1 MWRQSLILSRRTTHF
16 FYVFYRIMKVFLH
29 LIFTLFIL
37 NSCATLQNNAKYQ
50 LADGKYKLNIDG
62 KKYSCFVENSEDSI
76 TIYKL
81 PSKIS
86 ISLPSKTGVYLTT
99 RQRLIK
105 PSLDID
111 ILTALF
117 KIRPQLKTVLPTQLN
132 ANFNG
137 NIYIGH
143 RTDIYQI
150 HYNNNPLGIFE
161 RQINHF
167 GFSGGLFLGVGN
179 TAMTPSTTNNA
190 ISIEYDGLVL
200 QKGIAGI
207 VAINKLTIGISVGLD
222 NLLGKNNKIWIYE
235 NKPWFGLMLGLNI
248 N

>member
-1 MWRQSLILSRRTTHF
+1 MKILFNLCFLIL
-16 FYVFYRIMKVFLH
+16 L
-29 LIFTLFIL
+29 L
-37 NSCATLQNNAKYQ
+37 NSCATLQNNAKYE
-50 LADGKYKLNIDG
+50 LANGKYKLKIEG
-62 KKYSCFVENSEDSI
+62 KKYNCFVENSEEAI

-86 ISLPSKTGVYLTT
+86 TNLPNKMDVYLPLN
-99 RQRLIK
+99 QRLIK
-105 PSLDID
+105 SGLDID

-117 KIRPQLKTVLPTQLN
+117 KVRQMVNNTLPMQLN

-137 NIYIGH
+137 NIYVGH

-150 HYNNNPLGIFE
+150 HYKKNPLDIYQ

-167 GFSGGLFLGVGN
+167 GFSGGLFLGLAN
-179 TAMTPSTTNNA
+179 TAINSSTTDNI
-190 ISIEYDGLVL
+190 ISTEYEGIVI

-207 VAINKLTIGISVGLD
+207 IGVNKLTIGVSIGLD
-222 NLLGKNNKIWIYE
+222 NLLDKNNKIWIYE
-235 NKPWFGLMLGLNI
+235 NKPWFGLMLGLNL

>member
-1 MWRQSLILSRRTTHF
+1 
-16 FYVFYRIMKVFLH
+16 MKVSINLFL
-29 LIFTLFIL
+29 LISLL
-37 NSCATLQNNAKYQ
+37 SSCATLQNNAKYE
-50 LADGKYKLNIDG
+50 LANGEYKLKIGG
-62 KKYSCFVENSEDSI
+62 KKFNCYVENSQESI

-86 ISLPSKTGVYLTT
+86 ASLPNQMNIYFPDK
-99 RQRLIK
+99 QRLFK

-117 KIRPQLKTVLPTQLN
+117 KVRPQAKNILPSQLN

-137 NIYIGH
+137 NIYVGH

-150 HYNNNPLGIFE
+150 HYKKNPLDVYQ

-167 GFSGGLFLGVGN
+167 GFSGGLFLGLGN
-179 TAMTPSTTNNA
+179 TSMNASTTNNT
-190 ISIEYDGLVL
+190 ISSEYDGLVL

-207 VAINKLTIGISVGLD
+207 IAINKLTIGVSIGFD
-222 NLLGKNNKIWIYE
+222 NLLDNNNKIWIYE
-235 NKPWFGLMLGLNI
+235 NKPWFGLMLGLNL

>member
-1 MWRQSLILSRRTTHF
+1 MANFVYL
-16 FYVFYRIMKVFLH
+16 VVVAA
-29 LIFTLFIL
+29 FIT
-37 NSCATLQNNAKYQ
+37 SCATLQNNAKYE
-50 LADGKYKLNIDG
+50 LADGKYKLKIEG
-62 KKYSCFVENSEDSI
+62 KKYSCYVENNQDSI

-81 PSKIS
+81 PSKIATN
-86 ISLPSKTGVYLTT
+86 LPDQLSVYIPTK
-99 RQRLIK
+99 QRLIES
-105 PSLDID
+105 SLDID

-117 KIRPQLKTVLPTQLN
+117 KVRPNAQNVLPSQLN

-150 HYNNNPLGIFE
+150 HYKKNPLDLYK

-167 GFSGGLFLGVGN
+167 GFSSGLFLGLGN
-179 TAMTPSTTNNA
+179 TAINPSTTDKA
-190 ISIEYDGLVL
+190 ISSEYDGLVL

-207 VAINKLTIGISVGLD
+207 VAVNKLTIGVGIGFD
-222 NLLGKNNKIWIYE
+222 NLLDKNNKFWIYE
-235 NKPWFGLMLGLNI
+235 NKAWFGLMLGLNL